1 MNISERKNYLIAILV
16 SLLVHFFLGMLH
28 SPRIPAPEKPDYEV
42 YSFGLMEFASDIP
55 RQPLTVA
62 LNVPVVKSRSHQEK
76 AEIKSAEPAP
86 PPKEAPKEVA
96 KEAAP
101 LPETERAEAFDAPAA
116 ESEVQS
122 VSGAEI
128 EEMTGFENLPDEQRS
143 FGTGEAMV
151 KIVGPMPTYPPAAFR
166 EGKEGTVTVRVL
178 VNAAGQ
184 VDLVIVTKSSG
195 DLRLDYAATSS
206 VEREWKFT
214 SLNEGYYID
223 LLFSFD
229 LQIGTSV
236 RFITSKTRF

>member
-1 MNISERKNYLIAILV
+1 
-16 SLLVHFFLGMLH
+16 
-28 SPRIPAPEKPDYEV
+28 
-42 YSFGLMEFASDIP
+42 
-55 RQPLTVA
+55 
-62 LNVPVVKSRSHQEK
+62 
-76 AEIKSAEPAP
+76 
-86 PPKEAPKEVA
+86 
-96 KEAAP
+96 
-101 LPETERAEAFDAPAA
+101 
-116 ESEVQS
+116 
-122 VSGAEI
+122 
-128 EEMTGFENLPDEQRS
+128 MTGFENLPDEQRS

-166 EGKEGTVTVRVL
+166 EGKEGTVAVRVL